1 MQPGKPRMSFSSV
14 MSVKVARP
22 DAVMQGQGEAPP
34 MQTNIEARR
43 RAERLDEY
51 DP

>member
-1 MQPGKPRMSFSSV
+1 MSFSSV
-14 MSVKVARP
+14 MSVEVARP
-22 DAVMQGQGEAPP
+22 DAVM
-34 MQTNIEARR
+34 NIEARR